1 MKVVRIFNVFA
12 LGALVAAAGLAYKVK
27 YEATLHAEEVA
38 KLRRA
43 IEQERDN
50 IAVLKAEIA
59 RRTRPDRIQGLAE
72 RYLPVEKFTTAKLV
86 TPTDLPPKPEPV
98 DLIAQKLEMLGV
110 SGTEVITGKVPT
122 APAKPAPKKAASR

>member
-12 LGALVAAAGLAYKVK
+12 LGALVGAAGLAYKVK

-43 IEQERDN
+43 IEKERDA

-59 RRTRPDRIQGLAE
+59 RRTRPDRIQQLAE
-72 RYLPVEKFTTAKLV
+72 RYIPVEKFTTAKLT
-86 TPTDLPPKPEPV
+86 TPAELPPKPEPV

-110 SGTEVITGKVPT
+110 GGPEFTGKVTPAT
-122 APAKPAPKKAASR
+122 AKPAPKKAASR

>member
-12 LGALVAAAGLAYKVK
+12 LGALVGAAGLAYKVK

-43 IEQERDN
+43 IEKERDG

-59 RRTRPDRIQGLAE
+59 RRTRPDRIQQLAE
-72 RYLPVEKFTTAKLV
+72 RYIPVEKFTTAKLT
-86 TPTDLPPKPEPV
+86 TPAELPPKPEPV

-110 SGTEVITGKVPT
+110 GGPEFTGKVTP
-122 APAKPAPKKAASR
+122 APSKPAAKKAASR

>member
-12 LGALVAAAGLAYKVK
+12 LGALVGAAGLAYKVK

-43 IEQERDN
+43 IEKERDAM
-50 IAVLKAEIA
+50 AVLKAEIA
-59 RRTRPDRIQGLAE
+59 RRTRPDRIQNLAE
-72 RYLPVEKFTTAKLV
+72 RHLPVEKFTTAKLT
-86 TPTDLPPKPEPV
+86 TPADLPPKPEPV

-110 SGTEVITGKVPT
+110 GGSELITGQVPK
-122 APAKPAPKKAASR
+122 APAKPTAKKAASR